1 MPSWKSLKNHT
12 GHQRSH
18 GITISKLDNSHKT
31 ISTQAI
37 DCLFTTTLRFTIKSV
52 KKPSTSD
59 DNAINRSQTTEKD
72 KSRAG
77 DRASEKNNHKDNISS
92 LCGIDSVTFSELQD
106 NKVDLEND

>member
-1 MPSWKSLKNHT
+1 MPSWKNLKNHT
-12 GHQRSH
+12 GLQRSR
-18 GITISKLDNSHKT
+18 GITTTKLDNSHKT

-37 DCLFTTTLRFTIKSV
+37 GYSFTTTLRFTIKSA
-52 KKPSTSD
+52 KKPSTSNG
-59 DNAINRSQTTEKD
+59 NAINHSQATEKD